1 MLAPYLI
8 QYPWLLHVLCL
19 GLLPILLLLAG
30 WAVDRWFHSHR
41 QGCWAGLV
49 LGLLFAGTYLYGSYV
64 GSRQFEVS
72 RYELAF
78 ADLPPAFDGYR
89 IVLFSDAHVGTLS
102 GPRQKL
108 LRQVVDS
115 INAQQSDLV
124 VFAGDLV
131 NAHPDELVE
140 HLPTLGR
147 IRARDGVYS
156 VLGNH
161 DYGTYALSADAPL
174 VPGGHFHDESL
185 MQSPLRQALVTLEKD
200 ELHWRVLDNSHR
212 VIRRGGDSIVIA
224 GMENDGEGRFP
235 QLGRIGRTL
244 FGVSRSDFVVMI
256 EHDPTS
262 WCRKILPKCHA
273 QLTLSGHTH
282 GGQLKLFGVWSPAAL
297 CYSEYEGIYA
307 ADDRRMVVSTG
318 LSGVIPFRLGVAPEI
333 VVITLRTK
341 R

>member
-19 GLLPILLLLAG
+19 GLLPLLFLLAG
-30 WAVDRWFHSHR
+30 WAVGRWFHHPR
-41 QGCWAGLV
+41 RGCRVGLV

-64 GSRQFEVS
+64 GSREFEVS

-89 IVLFSDAHVGTLS
+89 IVLFSDAHVGTLT
-102 GPRQKL
+102 GPRQQL
-108 LRQVVDS
+108 LRQAVDS
-115 INAQQSDLV
+115 INAQRSDLV

-131 NAHPDELVE
+131 NAHPDELLE
-140 HLPTLGR
+140 HLPILR
-147 IRARDGVYS
+147 HIRTRDGIYA

-161 DYGTYALSADAPL
+161 DYGTYVLSADAPSASNS
-174 VPGGHFHDESL
+174 HDESL
-185 MQSPLRQALVTLEKD
+185 VQSSLRLALVNLQQD

-212 VIRRGGDSIVIA
+212 VLHRGGDSIVIA

-235 QLGRIGRTL
+235 QLGRIGRAL
-244 FGVSRSDFVVMI
+244 LGVSRSDFVVMI

-262 WCRKILPKCHA
+262 WRRKILPECHA

-282 GGQLKLFGVWSPAAL
+282 GGQLSLFGAWSPAGL
-297 CYSEYEGIYA
+297 HYTEYDGTYA
-307 ADDRRMVVSTG
+307 VGERRMVVSTG
-318 LSGVIPFRLGVAPEI
+318 LSGVIPFRLGVTPEI

-341 R
+341 K